1 MVLGEVKNQV
11 VQLLDSIN
19 TLSNQ
24 IKASEDK
31 LNGMKSSLIGLL
43 QMDNTNKYEVKVNYD
58 SFGEYQTLVR
68 ANVIAKS
75 TVAIDELGLLNDI
88 GSEVY
93 DTLVEKKINHKLLQQ
108 AVEEGIV
115 DADIVHK
122 HTTVKEGKPY
132 VKITSLDRY

>member
-68 ANVIAKS
+68 ANVIAK
-75 TVAIDELGLLNDI
+75 
-88 GSEVY
+88 
-93 DTLVEKKINHKLLQQ
+93 
-108 AVEEGIV
+108 
-115 DADIVHK
+115 
-122 HTTVKEGKPY
+122 
-132 VKITSLDRY
+132 